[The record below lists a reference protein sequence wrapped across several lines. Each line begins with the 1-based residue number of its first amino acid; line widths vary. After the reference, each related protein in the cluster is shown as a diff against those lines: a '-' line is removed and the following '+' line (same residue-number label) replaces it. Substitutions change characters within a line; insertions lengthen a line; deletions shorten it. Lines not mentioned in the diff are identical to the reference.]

1 MALMNERIDCFIPRR
16 AEAKGEAGTIHTLEG
31 DLGSTA
37 ALEEIALKASTPLL
51 LLCRKAVSV
60 ELGYQALKRWT
71 AIAEDTGALMLYADH
86 YELSPRGR
94 AAAPVTDWQLGSVR
108 DGFRTGSLW
117 LLRLDA
123 LKAYLQQE
131 RLHRYRYAALYD
143 LSLFISR
150 RRLPLHVRELLYSES
165 ETDTRDSGKRQFDYL
180 DPQNRPAQREME
192 RALTRHLREIGAY
205 LSPGEHEDIVI
216 RQDWSGP
223 EASVVI
229 PVRNRVRTIED
240 ALRSA
245 LGQQTDFSYNVLVV
259 DNHSTD
265 GTTEVIER
273 LAKEA
278 KGKIIH
284 LQPEREDLGI
294 GGCWNLALHDPRCGQ
309 FAVQLDSDDAYSSPL
324 TLAKVVSKFHEEKA
338 AMVIGSYSL
347 CDFSFRRTGAAL
359 IDHSEWTADNGR
371 NNALRVNGLGAP
383 RAFHVPELRQWLL
396 PNTSYGEDYAIGL
409 ALSRRYRI
417 SRIYEELYLCRRW
430 EGNSDAKLDCAALNR
445 NDEYKDS
452 LRTAEILAR
461 QRLCSMRS
469 RRASEEEVSA
479 FHALQLER
487 WAEARQ
493 RYDELERV
501 ETRELS
507 EGDISF
513 AAQWNP
519 ARIVSTG
526 ADVRSEALEARPCFL
541 CKHNRPALQAELPV
555 ERHYDILVNPF
566 PILPGHLTIATRRH
580 QPQSIYNL
588 FPTMRRL
595 AWDLGGHIVFYNGPL
610 CGASRPDHCHLQAAL
625 KGALPIERDW
635 TMYEPNL
642 QKLYPLTDAQEAEVE
657 EAGGRKGDALYLL
670 PSWLCPVYVIKTTGE
685 AGADSL
691 LFRRL
696 YHALPLVAGEM
707 EPRLNAIAWRQQG
720 LAGRED
726 EVTTL
731 VFPRK
736 KHRPECYSELMV
748 SPGAL
753 DMGGLLVLPR
763 EKDFRS
769 LTPALAKGV
778 IEEVA
783 LSKEEL
789 EQVNAAISGSG
800 QPQEEAK
807 EEEGIATP
815 EVRVG
820 IMTAERLRLRLNGS
834 FRIKGETITGE
845 QTVWAEESGINWEGS
860 VYREL
865 SIRPLDEGATFT
877 LHGVTI
883 GKGFHWQRRQ
893 EQTFQGQL
901 SLVMEERKIVAI
913 NVLPVEQYL
922 TSVISSEMKDT
933 CPLEFLK
940 ASAVISRSWL
950 LAQLRR
956 KGQGEGHSFFQ
967 FKRTETESIRWHDRG
982 EHTLFDVC
990 ADDHCQRYQGVTRAT
1005 GSRAAEAVRLTSGEI
1020 LTSEGEPCDARFSK
1034 CCGGVTNSYP
1044 NCWEDIQL
1052 SYLRPVRDLPPSLG
1066 RRAPLPDLSGEE
1078 AAREW
1083 ILSRPQSLCDTRDEA
1098 LLASVLN
1105 DYDRESG
1112 DFFRWRVEYSQE
1124 ELRAIVTERLGLDLG
1139 AILAIKPL
1147 ERSVSGHL
1155 VTVQIVGTERAFTV
1169 GKELEVRR
1177 TLSKTHLRSSAF
1189 VVDTE
1194 APDEQGI
1201 PQHFVIHGA
1210 GWGHGVGMCQIG
1222 AAAMASRGFSYQ
1234 DILRHYYDTAAI
1246 TKLY

>member
-1 MALMNERIDCFIPRR
+1 MALTTDRIDCFLPRG
-16 AEAKGEAGTIHTLEG
+16 AVAKGEMGKVHTLEE
-31 DLGSTA
+31 DVSCTA
-37 ALEEIALKASTPLL
+37 ALEEIALRASTPLL
-51 LLCRKAVSV
+51 LLCTRTVSV
-60 ELGYQALKRWT
+60 ELGYQSLKRWT

-86 YELSPRGR
+86 YELSPQGR
-94 AAAPVTDWQLGSVR
+94 TAAPVTDWQLGSVR
-108 DGFRTGSLW
+108 DSFRTGSLW

-123 LKAYLQQE
+123 VKEYLAQE

-150 RRLPLHVRELLYSES
+150 RRLPLHVREYLYSES

-180 DPQNRPAQREME
+180 DPHNRPAQKEME
-192 RALTRHLREIGAY
+192 RALTRHLRDIGAY

-216 RQDWSGP
+216 RSDWTGP

-245 LGQQTDFSYNVLVV
+245 LAQQADFSFNVLVV

-265 GTTEVIER
+265 GTTEVIRR
-273 LAKEA
+273 LAEET
-278 KGKIIH
+278 KGRIVL

-294 GGCWNLALHDPRCGQ
+294 GGCWNLAINDPRCGQ
-309 FAVQLDSDDAYSSPL
+309 FAVQLDSDDAYSSPQ

-347 CDFSFRRTGAAL
+347 CDFSFRRTGSAL
-359 IDHSEWTADNGR
+359 IDHNEWTADNGR
-371 NNALRVNGLGAP
+371 NNALRINGLGAP
-383 RAFHVPELRQWLL
+383 RAFHVPELRQWQL

-430 EGNSDAKLDCAALNR
+430 EGNSDAKLDCAAQNR

-461 QRLCSMRS
+461 QQLCAARN

-479 FHALQLER
+479 FHAHQLEL

-493 RYDELERV
+493 RYDELKAV

-541 CKHNRPALQAELPV
+541 CKHNRPERQMELPV

-580 QPQSIYNL
+580 QPQSIYTL

-595 AWDLGGHIVFYNGPL
+595 AWDLGEHIVFYNGPL

-625 KGALPIERDW
+625 KGSLPIERDW
-635 TMYEPNL
+635 KMHEANL
-642 QKLYPLTDAQEAEVE
+642 RKLYPLTDAQEAELE
-657 EAGGRKGDALYLL
+657 EAGGRQSGLYLL
-670 PSWLCPVYVIKTTGE
+670 SSWLCPVYVIKTSGE
-685 AGADSL
+685 TAADSL

-696 YHALPLVAGEM
+696 YQALPVVEGDM
-707 EPRLNAIAWRQQG
+707 EPRLNAISWRQQG

-731 VFPRK
+731 IFPRK
-736 KHRPECYSELMV
+736 KHRPRCYEEVMV

-753 DMGGLLVLPR
+753 DMGGLLILPR
-763 EKDFRS
+763 EKDYRS
-769 LTPALAKGV
+769 LTASLARSV

-783 LSKEEL
+783 LTEDEL
-789 EQVNAAISGSG
+789 EQVNAAVSGLEQS
-800 QPQEEAK
+800 PQEE
-807 EEEGIATP
+807 EEGKTEEP
-815 EVRVG
+815 LVKVG
-820 IMTAERLRLRLNGS
+820 IMTVEQLRVRLNGR

-845 QTVWAEESGINWEGS
+845 QTVRAEEGGINWEGN

-865 SIRPLDEGATFT
+865 TIRPLDEDATFT

-883 GKGFHWQRRQ
+883 GKDFHWERRE

-901 SLVMEERKIVAI
+901 SLVMEEKKIVAI
-913 NVLPVEQYL
+913 NVLPVERYL
-922 TSVISSEMKDT
+922 TSVIGSEMRDT

-950 LAQLRR
+950 LAQLRKR
-956 KGQGEGHSFFQ
+956 GKGTGHAFFQ
-967 FKRTETESIRWHDRG
+967 FKRTETESVRWHDRE

-1005 GSRAAEAVRLTSGEI
+1005 GTRAEEAVRLTSGEV
-1020 LTSEGEPCDARFSK
+1020 LTHNGEPCDARFSK

-1044 NCWEDIQL
+1044 NCWEDVQL
-1052 SYLRPVRDLPPSLG
+1052 SFLRPVRDLPPKQG
-1066 RRAPLPDLSGEE
+1066 KRAPRPDLSGEE
-1078 AAREW
+1078 AARRW
-1083 ILSRPQSLCDTRDEA
+1083 ILSRPDSLCDTADEG
-1098 LLASVLN
+1098 LLKSVLN
-1105 DYDRESG
+1105 DYDREGG
-1112 DFFRWRVEYSQE
+1112 DFFRWRVEYSQQ
-1124 ELRAIVTERLGLDLG
+1124 ELRDIVRERLGQDLG
-1139 AILAIKPL
+1139 AILEIRPL
-1147 ERSVSGHL
+1147 RRSVSGHL
-1155 VTVQIVGTERAFTV
+1155 VTVQIVGSLRAFTV
-1169 GKELEVRR
+1169 GKELEIRR
-1177 TLSKTHLRSSAF
+1177 TLSRTHLRSSAF
-1189 VVDTE
+1189 VVDAE
-1194 APDEQGI
+1194 DADERGV
-1201 PQHFVIHGA
+1201 PRLFVINGA
-1210 GWGHGVGMCQIG
+1210 GWGHGVGMCQTG
-1222 AAAMASRGFSYQ
+1222 AAVMASRGFSYQ
-1234 DILRHYYDTAAI
+1234 DILRHYYDTAAV

>member
-1 MALMNERIDCFIPRR
+1 MTERIDCFIPRG
-16 AEAKGEAGTIHTLEG
+16 AEAKGEAGTVHTLEE
-31 DLGSTA
+31 DVSSTA

-51 LLCRKAVSV
+51 LLSTRAVSF
-60 ELGYQALKRWT
+60 ELGYQSLKRWT
-71 AIAEDTGALMLYADH
+71 TVAEDTGALMLYADH
-86 YELSPRGR
+86 YELSPQGR
-94 AAAPVTDWQLGSVR
+94 TAATVTDWQLGSVR
-108 DGFRTGSLW
+108 DSFRTGSLW

-123 LKAYLQQE
+123 VKEYLAQE

-180 DPQNRPAQREME
+180 DPGNRPAQKEME

-205 LSPGEHEDIVI
+205 LSPGEHEDII
-216 RQDWSGP
+216 IKSDWSGP

-229 PVRNRVRTIED
+229 PVRNRVRTIEA

-245 LGQQTDFSYNVLVV
+245 AGQRADFSFNVLVV

-265 GTTEVIER
+265 GTTEVIRR
-273 LAKEA
+273 LAEET
-278 KGKIIH
+278 KGRIVL

-294 GGCWNLALHDPRCGQ
+294 GGCWNLAVNDPRCGQ
-309 FAVQLDSDDAYSSPL
+309 FAVQLDSDDAYSSPR

-347 CDFSFRRTGAAL
+347 CDFSFKRSGAAL

-383 RAFHVPELRQWLL
+383 RAFHVPELRQWQL

-461 QRLCSMRS
+461 QQLVAVRN
-469 RRASEEEVSA
+469 RRASEEEVMA
-479 FHALQLER
+479 FHALQLEH
-487 WAEARQ
+487 WAEARE

-507 EGDISF
+507 DGDISF
-513 AAQWNP
+513 AMQWNP

-541 CKHNRPALQAELPV
+541 CKHNRPSEQMELPV
-555 ERHYDILVNPF
+555 ESHYDILVNPF

-580 QPQSIYNL
+580 QPQGIFNP

-595 AWDLGGHIVFYNGPL
+595 AWDLREHIVFYNGPL

-625 KGALPIERDW
+625 KGTLPIERDW

-642 QKLYPLTDAQEAEVE
+642 RKLYPLTDAQEAELE
-657 EAGGRKGDALYLL
+657 EAGGRGDALYLL
-670 PSWLCPVYVIKTTGE
+670 PSWLCPVYVIKTSGE
-685 AGADSL
+685 TAADTL

-696 YHALPLVAGEM
+696 YHALPVVEGDM
-707 EPRLNAIAWRQQG
+707 EPRLNAISWRQQG
-720 LAGRED
+720 VAGRED
-726 EVTTL
+726 EMTTL
-731 VFPRK
+731 IFPRR
-736 KHRPECYSELMV
+736 KHRPECYQAVMV

-753 DMGGLLVLPR
+753 DMGGLLILPR

-769 LTPALAKGV
+769 LTASQV
-778 IEEVA
+778 RSIIEEVA
-783 LSKEEL
+783 FTEDEL
-789 EQVNAAISGSG
+789 EQVNAAVSGLEPS
-800 QPQEEAK
+800 PQEE
-807 EEEGIATP
+807 EEGNTEEP
-815 EVRVG
+815 LVKVG
-820 IMTAERLRLRLNGS
+820 IMKVEQLRVRLNGN

-845 QTVWAEESGINWEGS
+845 QVVRAEEGGINWEGN

-865 SIRPLDEGATFT
+865 TIRPLDDDATFT

-883 GKGFHWQRRQ
+883 GKGFHWERQ
-893 EQTFQGQL
+893 EEQTFQGQL
-901 SLVMEERKIVAI
+901 QLVMEEKKIVAI

-922 TSVISSEMKDT
+922 KSVISSEMRDT

-940 ASAVISRSWL
+940 ASTVISRSWL
-950 LAQLRR
+950 LAQLRKR
-956 KGQGEGHSFFQ
+956 GKGAGHAFFQ

-1005 GSRAAEAVRLTSGEI
+1005 GSRAAEAVRLTEGEI

-1034 CCGGVTNSYP
+1034 CCGGVTNSYA

-1052 SYLRPVRDLPPSLG
+1052 SYLRPVRDLPPKLG
-1066 RRAPLPDLSGEE
+1066 KRAEMPDLSGEE
-1078 AAREW
+1078 AARRW
-1083 ILSRPQSLCDTRDEA
+1083 ILSSPQSLCNTADEA
-1098 LLASVLN
+1098 LLSSVLN
-1105 DYDRESG
+1105 DYDRETK

-1124 ELRAIVTERLGLDLG
+1124 ELRAIVTERLGQDLG

-1177 TLSKTHLRSSAF
+1177 TLSRTHLRSSAF

-1194 APDEQGI
+1194 DADRQGI
-1201 PQHFVIHGA
+1201 PQRFVIHGA
-1210 GWGHGVGMCQIG
+1210 GWGHGVGMCQTG
-1222 AAAMASRGFSYQ
+1222 AAVMASRGFSYKA
-1234 DILRHYYDTAAI
+1234 ILRHYYDTTAI
-1246 TKLY
+1246 TNLY